1 MTVESEDSPPLYVTR
16 PVLPPLERL
25 LPLLQ
30 EIWGR
35 AVLTNGGPVHERF
48 ESALA
53 QHLGVPQLSL
63 FNNATIALMAA
74 LRQQEVS
81 GEVITTPFSFVATT
95 HAIRWVGAEPVFV
108 DIDRAT
114 LNLDPAHI
122 EAAITPRTSAIL
134 PVHCYGH
141 PCDVEAIEAIARKHG
156 LKVIYDAA
164 HAFGVRW
171 KERSLL
177 EWGAMAVLSF
187 HATKVFNTFEGGA
200 VVCSERAARDALELV
215 KNFGIVDETTV
226 STVGLNGKMSEF
238 NAAIG
243 LLQLET
249 VDADIASRRAVH
261 DLYRAALAEIPGLTM
276 LDSGNR
282 EGHNFSYCPILV
294 DAPYP
299 LTRDALYER
308 LKQRGVFTRRYFYPL
323 LSELPMYRDLP
334 SASPQRLP
342 VARWAAERVLCL
354 PIYPGLTLEAQHRVI
369 DALQAECGGSGVS

>member
-1 MTVESEDSPPLYVTR
+1 MTAPSEDPQPLYVTR

-30 EIWGR
+30 EIWER

-48 ESALA
+48 EAALA
-53 QHLGVPQLSL
+53 AHLGVDQLSL
-63 FNNATIALMAA
+63 FNNATVALMAA
-74 LRQQEVS
+74 LRQQEVV

-108 DIDRAT
+108 DIDPRT
-114 LNLDPAHI
+114 LNLDPARI
-122 EAAITPRTSAIL
+122 VDAITPRTSAIL

-141 PCDVEAIEAIARKHG
+141 PCDVEAIEAIARARG

-171 KERSLL
+171 KGGSLL
-177 EWGAMAVLSF
+177 DWGALAVLSF

-200 VVCSERAARDALELV
+200 VVCNDRAARDALELV

-249 VDADIASRRAVH
+249 IDSDIASRCAIH
-261 DLYRAALAEIPGLTM
+261 DRYRTALGDVPGLTL

-299 LTRDALYER
+299 LSRDALYER
-308 LKQRGVFTRRYFYPL
+308 LKQRGIFARRYFYPL
-323 LSELPMYRDLP
+323 LSSLPMYRDLP
-334 SASPQRLP
+334 SAAPQRLP
-342 VARWAAERVLCL
+342 VAHWAAERVLCL
-354 PIYPGLTLEAQHRVI
+354 PIFPDLAREAQQRVI
-369 DALQAECGGSGVS
+369 DAILAEGGAEGAS

>member
-1 MTVESEDSPPLYVTR
+1 MTAPSEDPQPLYVTR

-30 EIWGR
+30 EIWQR
-35 AVLTNGGPVHERF
+35 AVLTNGGPLHERF

-53 QHLGVPQLSL
+53 THLGVDQLSL
-63 FNNATIALMAA
+63 FNNATVALMAA
-74 LRQQEVS
+74 LRQQEVA

-95 HAIRWVGAEPVFV
+95 HAIRWVGAVPVFV
-108 DIDRAT
+108 DIDPRT
-114 LNLDPAHI
+114 LNLDPARI

-141 PCDVEAIEAIARKHG
+141 PCDVEAIDAIARKHA
-156 LKVIYDAA
+156 LRVIYDAA

-171 KERSLL
+171 KGRSLL
-177 EWGAMAVLSF
+177 DWGALAVLSF

-243 LLQLET
+243 LLQLES
-249 VDADIASRRAVH
+249 VDADIARRRAVH
-261 DLYRAALAEIPGLTM
+261 DRYRAALGDVPGLTL
-276 LDSGNR
+276 LDSGNS

-299 LTRDALYER
+299 LSRDALYER
-308 LKQRGVFTRRYFYPL
+308 LKQRGVFARRYFYPL
-323 LSELPMYRDLP
+323 LSSLPMYRDLP
-334 SASPQRLP
+334 SAAPQRLP
-342 VARWAAERVLCL
+342 VAHWAAERVLCL
-354 PIYPGLTLEAQHRVI
+354 PIFPDLAREAQQRVI
-369 DALQAECGGSGVS
+369 DALRSEAVGVGDP